1 VFEHDD
7 HLDQIFQ
14 QQELDK
20 QYEYLLE
27 ALRDAAACWTEEQL
41 AFVCMSCGVDQED
54 V

>member
-1 VFEHDD
+1 MSTDESD
-7 HLDQIFQ
+7 LDQYFQ
-14 QQELDK
+14 QQELEE
-20 QYEYLLE
+20 QHQYLLE